1 MDDLWYNLLERIG
14 VEAMQKT
21 LVLGSTVLDMI
32 VRVEHLPNQKEDV
45 HTKSMQMSLGGMAYN
60 VYYTMQAMKSQAIL
74 GTPIGTGFFADCV
87 KNLLNQKGM
96 RCFAQVE
103 EEDNGCCLCLVD
115 QSGERTFISHHGAE
129 YRFDPHWFDDF
140 DFNPIDRIYLSGL
153 EVEEP
158 TGLALVE
165 FVEKKGIPLLF
176 APGPRLM
183 KIEAQRMERLLQL
196 HPMLHLNDQEAQQYT
211 GRTTV
216 AEAAQCLYA
225 KTQAPLIITCG
236 EAGAWLQK
244 TQKEGILIPSK
255 KVVVQDTIGAGDSHA
270 GAFLAALQMGKSLQ
284 EAVVL
289 ANRIAEEVV
298 QCTGGLLHPEQ
309 AMKIKREQG
318 Q

>member
-1 MDDLWYNLLERIG
+1 
-14 VEAMQKT
+14 MQKT

-32 VRVEHLPNQKEDV
+32 VRVDHLPNQKEDV

-60 VYYTMQAMKSQAIL
+60 VYYTMQRLEAQAIL

-87 KNLLNQKGM
+87 QNLMEQQGM
-96 RCFAQVE
+96 SCFAQIKD
-103 EEDNGCCLCLVD
+103 EDNGCCLCLVD

-129 YRFDPHWFDDF
+129 YRFDPCWFDDL
-140 DFNPIDRIYLSGL
+140 DFNPINRIYLSGL

-183 KIEAQRMERLLQL
+183 NIEAQRMERLLRL
-196 HPMLHLNDQEAQQYT
+196 HPILHLNDQEAQLYT
-211 GRTTV
+211 GTTTV
-216 AEAAQCLYA
+216 AEAAQRLYA

-236 EAGAWLQK
+236 EVGAWLQT
-244 TQKEGILIPSK
+244 TQKEGLLIPSK

-270 GAFLAALQMGKSLQ
+270 GAFLAALQLGKSLQ
-284 EAVVL
+284 EAVAL
-289 ANRIAEEVV
+289 ANRIAAEVV
-298 QCTGGLLHPEQ
+298 QCTGALLSQEQ
-309 AMKIKREQG
+309 AMKIKREQLL
-318 Q
+318 